1 MEKSETI
8 EVPIHV
14 DVNVPDREAELN
26 RILQLGGQFVETRS
40 DSIGDFS
47 ETWTVMRDP
56 EGNGFCIQSPPKTPP
71 HRYIGNVT
79 FSCAEPR
86 QLGAFWAEALGWP
99 EEETDEGFLQQLR
112 DAGVAE
118 RELSGCLRHEAA
130 RTAADRGSS
139 FSGGRSRGPRATRST
154 WTSAPTIGRR
164 RSSGSSGR
172 AHRWSRR
179 RRART
184 SPSRSCETPTGTRS
198 ASGSPVNQPGEAAV
212 SPGRDNARVQKYVLS
227 ELDSGERVISE
238 RIPNVRSVALGFWI
252 GAGSRDETEAKAG
265 ASHFIEHLLFKGSHA
280 YTAQQIAEIFDGL
293 GGELNAATSREH
305 TMVYARVPDGHVQT
319 ALDVM
324 TDMVFAPSFGDLDS
338 ERAVVLE
345 EIAMYEDTPQE
356 LVHDLFSE
364 AVFGRH
370 ALGRPVIGTADVISS
385 VTKRVLSTYHRQMY
399 AGGNVVIAAAGNIE
413 HNKFLRMLQRAQSQ
427 QRPPAGG
434 PRVRRPLVKA
444 PPPGFRFAKKDTE
457 QYHVCLGAPGI
468 ARSDRRRFAASILD
482 AILGGSAS
490 SRLFQEIREKRGM
503 AYSVYSFASQYTDT
517 GLVGIYVGTRAENLG
532 PCLDIAAEQLA
543 DIAAGNLRAEEIAR
557 AKENLKGRIM
567 LSMESTANRMS
578 RLGKS
583 LITDTELLSFD
594 RIIAELEAVEADE
607 VAELAGLLFTPEK
620 LSISGIGPSER
631 VFRSAARRI
640 NPGVL
645 ARAA

>member
-1 MEKSETI
+1 
-8 EVPIHV
+8 V
-14 DVNVPDREAELN
+14 
-26 RILQLGGQFVETRS
+26 Q
-40 DSIGDFS
+40 
-47 ETWTVMRDP
+47 
-56 EGNGFCIQSPPKTPP
+56 
-71 HRYIGNVT
+71 RYT
-79 FSCAEPR
+79 
-86 QLGAFWAEALGWP
+86 L
-99 EEETDEGFLQQLR
+99 T
-112 DAGVAE
+112 
-118 RELSGCLRHEAA
+118 
-130 RTAADRGSS
+130 T
-139 FSGGRSRGPRATRST
+139 
-154 WTSAPTIGRR
+154 
-164 RSSGSSGR
+164 
-172 AHRWSRR
+172 
-179 RRART
+179 
-184 SPSRSCETPTGTRS
+184 
-198 ASGSPVNQPGEAAV
+198 
-212 SPGRDNARVQKYVLS
+212 
-227 ELDSGERVISE
+227 LDGGERIVTE
-238 RIPNVRSVALGFWI
+238 RVRSVRSVALGFWI
-252 GAGSRDETEAKAG
+252 GAGSRDETDAKAG

-305 TMVYARVPDGHVQT
+305 TMVYARVPDGQVQT

-427 QRPPAGG
+427 HRPPAGG

-543 DIAAGNLRAEEIAR
+543 DIAAGNVRAEEIAR

-578 RLGKS
+578 RLGMS
-583 LITDTELLSFD
+583 LITDSELLSFD